1 MVVGDSM
8 RETINLDEHNDPD
21 FRSALLKSWKGKLG
35 VSLKI
40 KLLLIINLLLSTL
53 LKKKEHVPY
62 SADTS
67 NPFVVALRRAVGRMG
82 QGLCRSLCIWSLR

>member
-40 KLLLIINLLLSTL
+40 KQLLSINLLLCLTNLSPRETI
-53 LKKKEHVPY
+53 
-62 SADTS
+62 
-67 NPFVVALRRAVGRMG
+67 PFVPAFLGFH
-82 QGLCRSLCIWSLR
+82 QN